1 MTCGGK
7 RGFPCITCREGRVWF
22 PMPSLFT
29 RILRDELPASFVHRD
44 EVVAAFLDIQPLTP
58 GHTLVVPVLEV
69 ASLSDLPPE
78 ILARVTTLGQEIG
91 KAIRAADPEV
101 TGINWLL
108 CDGPDAGQ
116 EVPHLHLHVI
126 PRRRGDGLRLGG
138 KSRPADRADL
148 DDRARRIAA
157 ELSVSGS

>member
-1 MTCGGK
+1 
-7 RGFPCITCREGRVWF
+7 
-22 PMPSLFT
+22 MPSIFT
-29 RILRDELPASFVHRD
+29 RILQNELPASIVHRD

-58 GHTLVVPVLEV
+58 GHTLVVPVMEV
-69 ASLSDLPPE
+69 ASLCDLPPE

-91 KAIRAADPEV
+91 QAIRAADPSV

-126 PRRRGDGLRLGG
+126 PRRKGDGLRLGG
-138 KSRPADRADL
+138 KSSKAERSDL
-148 DDRARRIAA
+148 DRWAGEIGQQLKSR
-157 ELSVSGS
+157 